1 MVRMDH
7 PSPFQVGR
15 EFVRQYYSLLNKAP
29 EILHR
34 FYGVNSSYVHG
45 NRYCNGEPEEEV
57 VGQMAI
63 HKKITSLQFKEC
75 HTKVYQVDAHATIGN
90 GVVVQVIGELSNNR
104 KPLRR
109 FMQTF
114 VLAPQGDN
122 PYKFYVHNDI
132 FRYEDEVYQDEVRQ
146 EHLEEEQ
153 ELDEEVTV
161 QQPPP
166 TQYDNHIG
174 SPNQVAQIIN
184 DDLEPR
190 LDSQPVTSDDQDSP
204 ALAISPPNRP
214 ESETESDHV
223 PDPEPVDDAPRAES
237 PVYPISNE
245 NEEPELDETTEK
257 DVQEAPDNGSSIP
270 AKDPEPV
277 QPYSWAALASKN
289 TPAQHNIQQGTVV
302 KVNQSNDNSSLDQ
315 QKPQPQRSTRPPTMM
330 QRDGS
335 GEGVGDQ
342 VGRRGS
348 RYPDNQQ
355 IFVGNLPLE
364 ITEAELREHF
374 SKFGEIVEVRIN
386 HSNTSNPSFGFII
399 FEDHKAVEE
408 VLRVMPTSFKNNK
421 RINIEEKKQ
430 RAMSRDGGRRPG
442 GPGRWD
448 SGRDNNRGGRLQQR
462 GPPRRDWGGSREG
475 QRPNNFPPRR

>member
-45 NRYCNGEPEEEV
+45 SRYCNGEPEEEV

-75 HTKVYQVDAHATIGN
+75 HTKVYQVDAHATISN

-132 FRYEDEVYQDEVRQ
+132 FRYEDEVYQDEGRQ

-153 ELDEEVTV
+153 ELDEEVNV

-166 TQYDNHIG
+166 QPTQFDNHIG
-174 SPNQVAQIIN
+174 SQNQAAQIIN
-184 DDLEPR
+184 NDLEPR

-204 ALAISPPNRP
+204 ALAISPPNHP
-214 ESETESDHV
+214 ESETESDHAQ
-223 PDPEPVDDAPRAES
+223 DTEPVDIEPRNES
-237 PVYPISNE
+237 PVYPNSNE
-245 NEEPELDETTEK
+245 NEEPQLEETAEK
-257 DVQEAPDNGSSIP
+257 DIPEPTDNINSVP
-270 AKDPEPV
+270 HKEPEPV

-302 KVNQSNDNSSLDQ
+302 KVNQSNDGPSMDQ
-315 QKPQPQRSTRPPTMM
+315 QKQQVRSSRPPVTS

-335 GEGVGDQ
+335 GEGMGDPG
-342 VGRRGS
+342 GRRQS

-364 ITEAELREHF
+364 ITESDLREHF
-374 SKFGEIVEVRIN
+374 SEYGEIVEIRIN

-408 VLRVMPTSFKNNK
+408 VLRLMPTTFKNNK

-442 GPGRWD
+442 PGRWE

-475 QRPNNFPPRR
+475 QRPNNFPGRR